1 LKKYLYKRS
10 FLNYIYDLKDIPLLI
25 VVILNAFLI
34 LILDQIKKKITNFD
48 LFFWIFK
55 IILLPIDIFLY
66 FFINIFHKKK
76 IDFNIKN
83 YINSL
88 YNINNYIDYS
98 VYNLSSFSKFFSRNI
113 GFVIILITRNFFF
126 YSSKKPT
133 YEWLY
138 YFFFKRIIILD
149 NVSLYNFFKKDKISI
164 EDFFYEIKINKKFEK
179 KLKIIV
185 INLWLHKYKKRKKI
199 FLKINN
205 NLLLNNKENVD
216 KITTIVDFKISPV
229 IVNNFKYEGINFSY
243 LKSLT
248 EIKGDF
254 YNVNLSDN
262 IFLKYEKKIYFLNPV
277 FYLRIKVVEIF
288 NYIFNLSQYN
298 YLRYFNHFYN
308 KSLKNDK
315 EIKVLKNYIFS
326 PSAYFTSFFHY
337 IFEVV
342 IPIYNLSIKY
352 SQHKVI
358 FINIFPNLK
367 SDLQKL
373 FGSKLLLIDFNK
385 KNSLFTFQKSICA
398 SYSNIFENIYPNGL
412 DLYRNNLNIFY
423 INKKFVNKFSRKIL
437 TGHTKLKNNKNILFI
452 SKASPTRVIENYEE
466 IKFHLINNNYLIDFF
481 EFKSDLTLKKQAMV
495 FNSYNKII
503 IPIGGDMT
511 NIIFCKPKTKI
522 LVLCPE
528 YKYNFYHFFQS
539 LADINKLELKYC
551 EGKIVNK
558 NLLYPF
564 NSSYNANIEDI
575 EKFCAN

>member
-1 LKKYLYKRS
+1 MKKYLYKRS
-10 FLNYIYDLKDIPLLI
+10 FLNYFYDLKDLPLLLFI
-25 VVILNAFLI
+25 FLNETVSLI
-34 LILDQIKKKITNFD
+34 IIQIKKRITNINFF
-48 LFFWIFK
+48 LFVFK
-55 IILLPIDIFLY
+55 IILLPIDFFLY
-66 FFINIFHKKK
+66 FFVNLFHKKK

-88 YNINNYIDYS
+88 SNINNYIDYTI
-98 VYNLSSFSKFFSRNI
+98 YNLSSASKLFSKNI
-113 GFVIILITRNFFF
+113 EFVIILITRNFFF
-126 YSSKKPT
+126 YSLKKPT
-133 YEWLY
+133 YKWLF
-138 YFFFKRIIILD
+138 YFFFQRIIILD
-149 NVSLYNFFKKDKISI
+149 NVLLYNVFKKDKISI
-164 EDFFYEIKINKKFEK
+164 EDFFYEIKTNKKFEN
-179 KLKIIV
+179 KLKIIL
-185 INLWLHKYKKRKKI
+185 INLWLHKYKKKKKI

-205 NLLLNNKENVD
+205 NLLSNYKVKVD
-216 KITTIVDFKISPV
+216 KINAIADFKISPV
-229 IVNNFKYEGINFSY
+229 IVNNFKYEGIKFSY
-243 LKSLT
+243 SKSLT

-254 YNVNLSDN
+254 YNVNLSDD
-262 IFLKYEKKIYFLNPV
+262 IFLKYQKKIYYSNPIFFLRV
-277 FYLRIKVVEIF
+277 KVIEIF
-288 NYIFNLSQYN
+288 NYFFNLSKYN

-308 KSLKNDK
+308 KSIKNDK
-315 EIKVLKNYIFS
+315 KIKVLKNYIFS
-326 PSAYFTSFFHY
+326 TSLYCTSFFHY

-373 FGSKLLLIDFNK
+373 FGSKLLLIDFKN

-412 DLYRNNLNIFY
+412 DLYKNNLNIFY
-423 INKKFVNKFSRKIL
+423 INKKFVNKFSSKIL
-437 TGHTKLKNNKNILFI
+437 TGHTKIKNNKNILFI
-452 SKASPTRVIENYEE
+452 YKPSLIRQVKNYEE
-466 IKFHLINNNYLIDFF
+466 IKFHLINNSYSIDFF
-481 EFKSDLTLKKQAMV
+481 EFNSDISLKKQATV

-539 LADINKLELKYC
+539 LADIKKLELKYC
-551 EGKIVNK
+551 EGTIVNK
-558 NLLYPF
+558 NILYPF
-564 NSSYNANIEDI
+564 NSSYNTNIEDI